1 MESTIGKGHVSAALR
16 QVLKSSTFI
25 LINKSLAQ
33 PFLALNNKPLIIIL
47 FYALN
52 QCSLNH
58 VFLAG
63 CGLPVNDKGRF

>member
-1 MESTIGKGHVSAALR
+1 MESTIGKGHLSAGLR
-16 QVLKSSTFI
+16 QVLESSTFI

-33 PFLALNNKPLIIIL
+33 PFLDLNNKPLNIIL

-63 CGLPVNDKGRF
+63 